1 MKVAVK
7 LVGGFVHTVGFSEKE
22 LELPPG
28 TTAGALLATIGIDRS
43 RPTIVA
49 RDGWA
54 ITPDE
59 LIRAGDRIVI
69 SPIFSGG

>member
-1 MKVAVK
+1 MAYEDLLKSVEESAR
-7 LVGGFVHTVGFSEKE
+7 EKE

-28 TTAGALLATIGIDRS
+28 KTVGALLATIGIDRS
-43 RPTIVA
+43 RPAIVA
-49 RDGWA
+49 RNGWM

-59 LIRAGDRIVI
+59 EIRAGDRIVV